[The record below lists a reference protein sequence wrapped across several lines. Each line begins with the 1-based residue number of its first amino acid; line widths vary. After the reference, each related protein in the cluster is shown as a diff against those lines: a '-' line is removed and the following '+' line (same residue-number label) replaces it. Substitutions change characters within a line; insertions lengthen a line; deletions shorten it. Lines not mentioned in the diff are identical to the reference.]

1 MATLFGFNAFLR
13 CAKEDPADPY
23 ATANT
28 TSSQQVDL
36 RLNSSTLQTSQ
47 ERPRKTNLSVPA
59 TGMLAS
65 TFDAFRNSGGTIDIP
80 IQYDA
85 SGMLI
90 EGALGTSATVAA
102 APYHVHTYSPAFA
115 LPAYTIQFQRGSNLN
130 NSMEQFTGVMVS
142 SMAVSVAA
150 GEEMTCSFD
159 LIGKDSGTRTT
170 NISSSFSAGDSVLHF
185 EAGAIALAGTLA
197 PSTFELRSFELT
209 LDNKLERKNILGS
222 KMTAQ
227 PVISDVREVTM
238 AITADMD
245 DNDIYVSQLDG
256 KSGTVSIKFTS
267 TANSNHH
274 VIFTLTNAVIEDD
287 YSDSVTSFGRVERSF
302 TIRGLASSTDNGLTI
317 EIKNSNPSSTI
328 GL

>member
-13 CAKEDPADPY
+13 CAKESTY
-23 ATANT
+23 GTANT

-65 TFDAFRNSGGTIDIP
+65 TFDAFRNSGGTVDIP

-90 EGALGTSATVAA
+90 EGALGTSSTGSVGAF
-102 APYHVHTYSPAFA
+102 YVHTYSPAFA
-115 LPAYTIQFQRGSNLN
+115 LPSYTVQFQRGSNLN
-130 NSMEQFTGVMVS
+130 DSMEQFTGVMIS
-142 SMAVSVAA
+142 SMAISVAA
-150 GEEMTCSFD
+150 GEEMTASFD
-159 LIGKDSGTRTT
+159 TIGKDSGTRTT
-170 NISSSFSAGDSVLHF
+170 NITSSFSAGDSVLHF
-185 EAGAIALAGTLA
+185 EAEAISLAGTLA
-197 PSTFELRSFELT
+197 PSTFELRSLELT

-222 KMTAQ
+222 KLTSQ

-267 TANSNHH
+267 TANGDHH
-274 VIFTLTNAVIEDD
+274 IIFTLTNAVIEDD